1 MTKWI
6 LGFVL
11 FLQAIS
17 LQAQGFQPHWI
28 GYPDVDSTSQI
39 WFRQTYL
46 CEGRPQFAMLEVVT
60 TGYFDLYV
68 NGYNVSTDVR
78 MPFRKQA
85 FNDRPISLCFDIT
98 RFLRPDSN
106 TIAVWYS
113 PSYPHIQPRQV
124 AISYYGRDAENR
136 PFSLVSDSNW
146 LCRKANVRLDTT
158 YDEIFH
164 ASDYSQTQWNAADFA
179 PACWQGAVS
188 LAADNSRNTDYHR
201 VAYTAERVT
210 KIITPAY
217 YVVEGDTV
225 CYEFNTGFHGYVRV
239 TLRDANM
246 GERLNINGLGYQC
259 SGEMDEQAYR
269 KFTRQ
274 TFRNVWITGDQHFK
288 NSQIQRVEGIETAP
302 YPHISWH

>member
-1 MTKWI
+1 M
-6 LGFVL
+6 L

-17 LQAQGFQPHWI
+17 LQAQGFQPNWI
-28 GYPDVDSTSQI
+28 SYPDVDSTAQI

-46 CEGRPQFAMLEVVT
+46 CEGRPQVAMLEVVT

-78 MPFRKQA
+78 MPFREQA

-146 LCRKANVRLDTT
+146 LCRKANVQLNATN
-158 YDEIFH
+158 DEIFH
-164 ASDYSQTQWNAADFA
+164 APDYSQTQWKVDDFA
-179 PACWQGAVS
+179 PACWQGTACS
-188 LAADNSRNTDYHR
+188 SADNSQRIDYRR
-201 VAYTAERVT
+201 VAYRAERVT
-210 KIITPAY
+210 KILTPAY
-217 YVVEGDTV
+217 YVAEGDTT
-225 CYEFNTGFHGYVRV
+225 CYEFDTGFHGYVRV
-239 TLRDANM
+239 TLRDADT
-246 GERLNINGLGYQC
+246 EECLNINELSYQC
-259 SGEMDEQAYR
+259 NGEMDEQAYR
-269 KFTRQ
+269 KFTRR
-274 TFRNVWITGDQHFK
+274 TFRNVWITGDQYFR
-288 NSQIQRVEGIETAP
+288 NSQIQRVEGIETNP
-302 YPHISWH
+302 YSHMSWH

>member
-28 GYPDVDSTSQI
+28 GYPDVDSTAQI

-164 ASDYSQTQWNAADFA
+164 APDYSQTQWNAADFA

-188 LAADNSRNTDYHR
+188 LAA
-201 VAYTAERVT
+201 
-210 KIITPAY
+210 
-217 YVVEGDTV
+217 
-225 CYEFNTGFHGYVRV
+225 
-239 TLRDANM
+239 DANM

-269 KFTRQ
+269 KFTRR
-274 TFRNVWITGDQHFK
+274 TFRNVWITGDRHFK